1 MKIVVVMVASHQNEE
16 FQRTVDSLRTSN
28 LDIKI
33 YGQGESFFFV
43 KKLKYAAKAA
53 EELVEYT
60 HILFVDAFD
69 ILFIGDEVQI
79 EERVK
84 QLGNH
89 DFICSTEK
97 ACWPDPELD
106 SQYPLLGFSPWCYL
120 NSGSYIAR
128 REYLVEL
135 FKKEKIEDLKVLAVD
150 DQLWLT
156 QLYLKD
162 PEKVIKLDTQC
173 VLFQSVAF
181 LAEGEFS
188 TEGKFKNNI
197 TGEYP
202 IILHGNGRT
211 DLSPYLHLV
220 KR

>member
-1 MKIVVVMVASHQNEE
+1 MRVVVVMVASRQNEE
-16 FQRTVDSLRTSN
+16 FQRTVDSLRTFN
-28 LDIKI
+28 LDFKI
-33 YGQGESFFFV
+33 YGQGESFSFL
-43 KKLKYAAKAA
+43 KKLKCAAKAA

-69 ILFIGDEVQI
+69 VLFIGNEVQI

-97 ACWPDPELD
+97 ACWPNPELD
-106 SQYPLLGFSPWCYL
+106 SQYPLLSSSPWCYL

-128 REYLVEL
+128 REYLVDL
-135 FKKEKIEDLKVLAVD
+135 FRKEEVQGLEEPFD

-181 LAEGEFS
+181 LAEGEFL
-188 TEGKFKNNI
+188 TEGKFKNNV
-197 TGEYP
+197 TGEHP
-202 IILHGNGRT
+202 IILHGNGHT